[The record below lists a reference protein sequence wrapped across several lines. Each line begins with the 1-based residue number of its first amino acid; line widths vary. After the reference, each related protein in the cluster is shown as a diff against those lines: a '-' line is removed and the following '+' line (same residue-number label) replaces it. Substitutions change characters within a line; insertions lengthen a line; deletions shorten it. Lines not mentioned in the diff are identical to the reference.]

1 MKPWRLR
8 LLVIAAAAA
17 AGALAWFALGD
28 APGGVVPARAAN
40 VKWTL
45 PRDRPQELA
54 ALDKVWE
61 GRAPWR
67 STAAVVAA
75 EAPPPAPPWL
85 PVGVVGSGK
94 AAQAIFVAAGGP
106 EVRVRPGGSL
116 PDGGKVTRVS
126 PFRVDWID
134 AKGAKH
140 EQELFADPLPTQNAT
155 P

>member
-1 MKPWRLR
+1 MKPRSMR
-8 LLVIAAAAA
+8 LLVVAAAAI
-17 AGALAWFALGD
+17 AGALAWFALGA
-28 APGGVVPARAAN
+28 APGSVVPARPGN

-61 GRAPWR
+61 RRAPWR
-67 STAAVVAA
+67 GAAAVAA
-75 EAPPPAPPWL
+75 DEAPPPPPPFL
-85 PVGVVGSGK
+85 PVGVVGAGK

-106 EVRVRPGGSL
+106 EVRVKPGDSL

-126 PFRVDWID
+126 PFRVGWID

-140 EQELFADPLPTQNAT
+140 EQELFADPLPTQNAK